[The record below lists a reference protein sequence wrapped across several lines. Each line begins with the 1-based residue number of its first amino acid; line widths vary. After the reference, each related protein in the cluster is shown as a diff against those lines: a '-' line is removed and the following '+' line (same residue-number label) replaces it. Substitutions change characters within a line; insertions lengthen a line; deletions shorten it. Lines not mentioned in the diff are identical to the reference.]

1 LEYREPDA
9 FRGYRSHL
17 LRSICVER
25 SLFRYSED
33 MQLLIITP
41 TLGQSSHLDETV
53 GCINR
58 LDLSIQHVISCPQ
71 TKIRELR
78 ARFPRSHVVAD
89 RGREAGLYG
98 AINAGLSAAQEPWD
112 FFTYLNDDD
121 LLGMHFEAMFKR
133 HATAENLRTVGFGCI
148 WNIDEA
154 GSKLTGMTVGPYPQQ
169 YPALLQMGISPTG
182 QQGMVFG
189 REVVETIGAYSAQ
202 YKICGD
208 LDYWCR
214 AMAAGFRF
222 IFYPLEAGR
231 FRLQAGQISGDV
243 HTLRDELRRIAR
255 MHFPKEV
262 PVLQKKLAKATYR
275 LYNAPRYFQRI
286 VRMGF
291 KNSYQLLES

>member
-1 LEYREPDA
+1 MRLQIDHVTR
-9 FRGYRSHL
+9 
-17 LRSICVER
+17 CVIGVETMR
-25 SLFRYSED
+25 
-33 MQLLIITP
+33 LLIVTP
-41 TLGQSSHLDETV
+41 TLGQSPHLEETV
-53 GCINR
+53 RCINR
-58 LDLSIQHVISCPQ
+58 LDLSIQHIISCPQ
-71 TKIRELR
+71 AKIAELH

-89 RGREAGLYG
+89 QGREAGLYG
-98 AINAGLSAAQEPWD
+98 AINAGLAAAQELPWD
-112 FFTYLNDDD
+112 FLTYLNDDD
-121 LLGMHFEAMFKR
+121 LLGMHFGAMFKR

-148 WNIDEA
+148 WNIDNA
-154 GSKLTGMTVGPYPQQ
+154 GRKVTGMTVGPYPQQ

-189 REVVETIGAYSAQ
+189 REVVETIGAYTTQ

-243 HTLRDELRRIAR
+243 CTLRDELQRIAR
-255 MHFPKEV
+255 IHFPREV

-275 LYNAPRYFQRI
+275 LYNAQRYFQRI
-286 VRMGF
+286 VRLGF
-291 KNSYQLLES
+291 KSSYQLLES

>member
-1 LEYREPDA
+1 L
-9 FRGYRSHL
+9 FGY
-17 LRSICVER
+17 
-25 SLFRYSED
+25 ED
-33 MQLLIITP
+33 VQLLVITP
-41 TLGQSSHLDETV
+41 TLGQSPHLSETV

-58 LDLSIQHVISCPQ
+58 LDLSIQHIISCPR
-71 TKIRELR
+71 TKVVELG

-98 AINAGLSAAQEPWD
+98 AINAGLAAAQKRWD

-121 LLGMHFEAMFKR
+121 CFGMHFAAMFKR

-148 WNIDEA
+148 WNIDKA
-154 GSKLTGMTVGPYPQQ
+154 GRKVTGMTVGPYPQQ

-189 REVVETIGAYSAQ
+189 REVVEAIGAYSTQ

-243 HTLRDELRRIAR
+243 RTLRDELQRITR
-255 MHFPKEV
+255 IHFPKEI

-286 VRMGF
+286 ARLGL

>member
-1 LEYREPDA
+1 VFWNPEEM
-9 FRGYRSHL
+9 H
-17 LRSICVER
+17 
-25 SLFRYSED
+25 
-33 MQLLIITP
+33 LLIITP
-41 TLGQSSHLDETV
+41 TLGRSPYLDETV
-53 GCINR
+53 SCIQR
-58 LDLSIQHVISCPQ
+58 CAFPVQHILSCPQ
-71 TKIRELR
+71 ARISELKT
-78 ARFPRSHVVAD
+78 RFPQSRVVCD
-89 RGREAGLYG
+89 QGKQAGIYG
-98 AINAGLSAAQEPWD
+98 AINAGLAAAQEPWD

-121 LLGMHFEAMFKR
+121 RFGIHFGAMFKR

-148 WNIDEA
+148 WNIDKA
-154 GSKLTGMTVGPYPQQ
+154 GRKVTGMTVGPYPQQ

-189 REVVETIGAYSAQ
+189 REVVKTIGAYSTQ

-222 IFYPLEAGR
+222 IFYPLDAGR

-243 HTLRDELRRIAR
+243 CTLRDELQRIAR
-255 MHFPKEV
+255 IHFPKEV

-286 VRMGF
+286 VRLGF
-291 KNSYQLLES
+291 KSSYQLLES